1 MRLPQGSQTEVAME
15 DVSAGGM
22 GCLLVEDQTLMA
34 ELLRSMLQTSPQ
46 IGVIRL
52 AQSVEEACRLID
64 RLPPDLLIL
73 DLGLPDGDGQQV
85 ALHLLK
91 RHPAPRIILLS
102 AQLHDFQC
110 DPSLLP
116 HIHAS
121 VDKTSAYKELM
132 QALNALNPGLNNS
145 AEERRIKRRI
155 STLSVRE
162 LEVFLLIGQGK
173 SNRDIATVLNVSV
186 STVESHRKAIAQQI
200 GRSGAELV
208 QVAAVH
214 LYRTQHEQTVAL

>member
-1 MRLPQGSQTEVAME
+1 M
-15 DVSAGGM
+15 
-22 GCLLVEDQTLMA
+22 
-34 ELLRSMLQTSPQ
+34 
-46 IGVIRL
+46 
-52 AQSVEEACRLID
+52 
-64 RLPPDLLIL
+64 
-73 DLGLPDGDGQQV
+73 
-85 ALHLLK
+85 H
-91 RHPAPRIILLS
+91 
-102 AQLHDFQC
+102 
-110 DPSLLP
+110 
-116 HIHAS
+116 
-121 VDKTSAYKELM
+121 
-132 QALNALNPGLNNS
+132 ALNALNPGLNNS

-162 LEVFLLIGQGK
+162 LEVFLLIGRGK

>member
-1 MRLPQGSQTEVAME
+1 
-15 DVSAGGM
+15 
-22 GCLLVEDQTLMA
+22 
-34 ELLRSMLQTSPQ
+34 
-46 IGVIRL
+46 
-52 AQSVEEACRLID
+52 
-64 RLPPDLLIL
+64 
-73 DLGLPDGDGQQV
+73 
-85 ALHLLK
+85 
-91 RHPAPRIILLS
+91 
-102 AQLHDFQC
+102 
-110 DPSLLP
+110 
-116 HIHAS
+116 
-121 VDKTSAYKELM
+121 M

-214 LYRTQHEQTVAL
+214 LYRTQNEQTVAL